1 MELPDNSKEES
12 DKGSVLPTKCGIC
25 GDPHFYRDC
34 KYVIINTKVPD
45 REVPSRAK
53 QSLPDI
59 LEIRKLADESYSIF
73 SKVMLEAGTE
83 FGPFVAKKTLTL
95 HPFAVFPIK
104 VFHENESDLS
114 EYYLDTVEEND
125 CCWMMFV
132 KPASDVEEQNLICYQ
147 ENEDIFFGTIRD
159 ILPGEEL
166 KVWYSPYYAFKMQ
179 KNTLTFKESS
189 QLQVE
194 TVECKPAADDLNT
207 LIKAQQN
214 IVPHV
219 VWNCKFCYKLEK
231 NVSDFAKHL
240 LTHYAIKEKRTCL
253 SCNNHFRYSTHFK
266 HHIRFC
272 RPEPTEKT
280 PQPIFSKVAEKP
292 QPEAKQQAKSNNIG
306 GPLLAQCLN
315 ESLNNSDSLLPQ
327 SDPPFFEMENYE
339 NPDLLFG
346 SELLGINIDLQNG
359 AKDVHKKYFV
369 CDICL
374 KKFPNV
380 KGISNHLK
388 LHIGNYFCPECKKI
402 FGRPESFKYHKC
414 NRVYSLK
421 CPKCERIFY
430 QKKYLLKHISVFHE
444 KKHACPSCQ
453 KLCFSSTE
461 LKNHYCRKL
470 PKEKRKV
477 LKCAA
482 CPKMFFSE
490 MGLRKHKKNHLSD
503 GISTTY
509 ICSECSETFSSKLIY
524 QRHVHTIH
532 NKSRQYECKICD
544 KVFYRGDA
552 LKMHLTNIHM
562 QGKAEGLQCPSCN
575 RKFKS
580 NKYLQDH
587 MKSFHDNSKYKCN
600 LCTHSFKYSRN
611 LSRHLKM
618 VHGKEELFEDAYECP
633 TCKIKVKLK
642 SSLRRHLRTKHPE
655 KFSSSRMKINSS
667 QVEVQELK
675 FKCPICDLK
684 VKLKSSL
691 HRHILKKHPDDYK
704 NVCGQVKEKDRVTG
718 NSKKRKQIDDEFD
731 KLMDLQKTIEN
742 MDFNIDTCN
751 ENLLSGNETIDKFLK
766 ESSDQI
772 SIFFAD
778 SPKPIPIVNE
788 ISTVITERATNRE
801 VGLSMPDLLELE
813 HEIKAAKQAVV
824 SPAASKTFDP
834 LLALNSSDVV
844 LYALNNKPD

>member
-34 KYVIINTKVPD
+34 KYLISALKITCLFCRKNELNTTIPNSQVPD

-253 SCNNHFRYSTHFK
+253 SCNNHFRYST
-266 HHIRFC
+266 
-272 RPEPTEKT
+272 
-280 PQPIFSKVAEKP
+280 
-292 QPEAKQQAKSNNIG
+292 
-306 GPLLAQCLN
+306 
-315 ESLNNSDSLLPQ
+315 
-327 SDPPFFEMENYE
+327 
-339 NPDLLFG
+339 
-346 SELLGINIDLQNG
+346 
-359 AKDVHKKYFV
+359 
-369 CDICL
+369 
-374 KKFPNV
+374 
-380 KGISNHLK
+380 
-388 LHIGNYFCPECKKI
+388 I